1 MRSSPPDA
9 KNAGSP
15 APALDAGLAGH
26 FQLLRGE
33 CPYGFDKIAVYHEA
47 SVLPAEF
54 YRSDRLMGDLLANG
68 YRRNGGHMYTM
79 RCPDCQ
85 GCVSIRLDPQ
95 RFRPNRN
102 QRRVWRRNAD
112 IVVQPAPGPS
122 PDPAGPLAPVTV
134 SARKIAL
141 LSRFLSERF
150 DNDRNEA
157 WGYYLGFFL
166 SPLGNCWELR
176 YWAGE
181 RLVGVGI
188 VDVSPD
194 WLNAVYFFFDP
205 DERAR
210 SLGTFNILTLI
221 AFCREH
227 KIPRLY
233 LGYCIEGLSAMDY
246 KRAFR
251 PHELLIDG
259 KWREGE

>member
-1 MRSSPPDA
+1 MRDA
-9 KNAGSP
+9 RAGSP
-15 APALDAGLAGH
+15 APPLDAGLSGH

-33 CPYGFDKIAVYHEA
+33 CPYGFDKLAVYHEA
-47 SVLPAEF
+47 SALPAEF

-79 RCPDCQ
+79 RCPDCR
-85 GCVSIRLDPQ
+85 GCVSIRLDPE

-102 QRRVWRRNAD
+102 QRRVWRKNAD
-112 IVVQPAPGPS
+112 ILVQPAPGPR
-122 PDPAGPLAPVTV
+122 PGGGEHPPALLAPVTV
-134 SARKIAL
+134 TAGKIAL
-141 LSRFLSERF
+141 LSRFLAERF
-150 DNDRNEA
+150 DNERGEA

-166 SPLGNCWELR
+166 SPLGNCRELR
-176 YWAGE
+176 YWAGD
-181 RLVGVGI
+181 RLLGVGI

-205 DERAR
+205 DEHAR

-221 AFCREH
+221 AFCRAH
-227 KIPRLY
+227 RIPRLY

-259 KWREGE
+259 GWREGA